1 MTAAELRR
9 AYETGERSPVEVAR
23 EHLERLERME
33 PELNAF
39 VTVTPELAL
48 EGAAAAERAYADGTA
63 GPLAGIP
70 ATIKDLVQL
79 AGVRCTMG
87 SAVHARPG
95 VLGGRPAGRA
105 DPGCGRRHPGQDHD
119 ARVRLEGRDDQPGD
133 RLDRATRGGAG

>member
-9 AYETGERSPVEVAR
+9 AYETRERSPVEVTQ
-23 EHLERLERME
+23 EHLGRLERVE
-33 PELNAF
+33 PEVNAF

-48 EGAAAAERAYADGTA
+48 ESASAAERAYAGGTA

-87 SAVHARPG
+87 SAVHAERVSSADDPLAARIRAAG
-95 VLGGRPAGRA
+95 AVILGKTTTPSTAGRA
-105 DPGCGRRHPGQDHD
+105 RRP
-119 ARVRLEGRDDQPGD
+119 AR
-133 RLDRATRGGAG
+133 